1 MINKTIMMKY
11 RPAFSLLP
19 LAVVLFAEL
28 AHAQP
33 TGSKKPRML
42 YPDFPGASQTCVVPI
57 DQATRRINV
66 APSSDERTELMLIS
80 ANSEA
85 QCQVFVISKQRI
97 SIAGRPDLCVNIGG
111 SARRGL
117 LYLEKCGDVSVTGWE
132 IKGTSTSSSRVRALG
147 GLFDNMCWEIP
158 SLSDEK
164 AKYPLRVLPA
174 VCQKNVANQLK
185 FFVE

>member
-1 MINKTIMMKY
+1 MMKY

-33 TGSKKPRML
+33 TGSKKPQEL

-57 DQATRRINV
+57 DQNTVRYKLALG
-66 APSSDERTELMLIS
+66 SELMLIS
-80 ANSEA
+80 ASSEA
-85 QCQVFVISKQRI
+85 QCQVFVVSKKRI
-97 SIAGRPDLCVNIGG
+97 SVVGRPDLCVNIGA

-117 LYLEKCGDVSVTGWE
+117 LYLEKCGDVSVTGWD
-132 IKGTSTSSSRVRALG
+132 ITATSTTSSRVRALG
-147 GLFDNMCWEIP
+147 DPFDNMCWEIP
-158 SLSDEK
+158 SLGDEK
-164 AKYPLRVLPA
+164 AKFPLRVLPA

>member
-1 MINKTIMMKY
+1 MMKY

-19 LAVVLFAEL
+19 LVVVLFAEL

-57 DQATRRINV
+57 DQATRRIKV
-66 APSSDERTELMLIS
+66 APLSELMLIS

-85 QCQVFVISKQRI
+85 QCQVFVISNQRI
-97 SIAGRPDLCVNIGG
+97 SIAGRPDLCVNV
-111 SARRGL
+111 AAAAHRGQ
-117 LYLEKCGDVSVTGWE
+117 LYLEACEDVSVTGWE

-147 GLFDNMCWEIP
+147 GPFDNMCWAIP
-158 SLSDEK
+158 SLGDEK
-164 AKYPLRVLPA
+164 AKFPLRVLPA
-174 VCQKNVANQLK
+174 VCQKNVSNELK